1 MPATI
6 NLSNVPIKETG
17 IRQTFEQA
25 RADFRGAVEAWRQAM
40 EVLRDAQLQLREA
53 EREMVY
59 REAELRFE
67 PTVAGKNAEERA
79 ASLLTVCASDKSHQA
94 NAEKAE
100 LARQEV
106 QRWTDE
112 ANEAKERIALAK
124 RVMDFTTAWLRFRT
138 TEEETN
144 GHR

>member
-1 MPATI
+1 MT
-6 NLSNVPIKETG
+6 ETLTRPSESVG
-17 IRQTFEQA
+17 VRQTFEQA
-25 RADFRGAVEAWRQAM
+25 RADFKETVNAWRTAL
-40 EVLRDAQLQLREA
+40 EVLRDAQSKLRDS
-53 EREMVY
+53 EREMTY

-67 PTVAGKNAEERA
+67 PWVVGRNAEERA
-79 ASLLTVCASDKSHQA
+79 ASLLRLCAGDMA
-94 NAEKAE
+94 YRTNAEKAE

-138 TEEETN
+138 TEEEIN

>member
-1 MPATI
+1 MVT
-6 NLSNVPIKETG
+6 ETRPSPEG
-17 IRQTFEQA
+17 SMGVRQTFTEGRQTFEKALDEWQT
-25 RADFRGAVEAWRQAM
+25 AM
-40 EVLRDAQLQLREA
+40 EVLRDAQGKLRAA
-53 EREMVY
+53 ERDLGD

-67 PTVAGKNAEERA
+67 PLIGKNAEERT
-79 ASLLTVCASDKSHQA
+79 ASLRLVCKEDPFWKATSEA
-94 NAEKAE
+94 AE
-100 LARQEV
+100 LNRQEV